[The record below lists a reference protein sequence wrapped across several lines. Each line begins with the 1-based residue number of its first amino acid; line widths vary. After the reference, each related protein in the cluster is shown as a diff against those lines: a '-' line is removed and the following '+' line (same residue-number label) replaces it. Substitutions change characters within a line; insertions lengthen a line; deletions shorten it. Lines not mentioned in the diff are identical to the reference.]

1 MRLTIK
7 HQPESSLTGS
17 SQTEDKWTG
26 YNGADILNST
36 EFEVGIEHWYWQDV
50 RMWGCVVS
58 LVLLDHNWMKW
69 DNTIVLS
76 H

>member
-7 HQPESSLTGS
+7 HQPESLLTGS

-36 EFEVGIEHWYWQDV
+36 EFEDGIEHWYWQATKQIVFIASLDV
-50 RMWGCVVS
+50 RMCCFTSITGA
-58 LVLLDHNWMKW
+58 
-69 DNTIVLS
+69 
-76 H
+76 